1 MKKILVTGAVGQIGS
16 ELTIALRKKYGGE
29 NVVACG
35 HKTRPAEKLL
45 KSGPF
50 ELLDIRHLTS
60 LIDIV
65 KKYSIDTVY
74 HLVGILSAA
83 AERNPLLAWDVNMNG
98 LRNVLEVARLHGCSV
113 FFPSSIGSFGP
124 STPRENTPQET
135 IQRPQTIY
143 GITKAAGELL
153 CDYYHMR
160 YGVDCRGLRFPGL
173 ISYETLPGGGTT
185 DYAVEIFYAAV
196 TAKKYTCFLKKGTRL
211 DMMYMPDA
219 TRAAILLMEADS
231 SRLYNRN
238 AFNITAMSLAPED
251 MCEEIAKT
259 IPEFIM
265 DYDVDPVRQQIADS
279 WPVKLDDSAAR
290 EQWGWQP
297 EYDLPSMTRD
307 MLSKLSK
314 KLKNRILE

>member
-16 ELTIALRKKYGGE
+16 ELTIALRQRYGSE

-35 HKTRPAEKLL
+35 HKTRPSHTLRE
-45 KSGPF
+45 SGPF
-50 ELLDIRHLTS
+50 EFLDVRHLPS
-60 LIDIV
+60 LIDII
-65 KKYSIDTVY
+65 KKYAIDTIY

-83 AERNPLLAWDVNMNG
+83 AERNPQLAWDVNMNG
-98 LRNVLEVARLHGCSV
+98 LLNVLEVARLHRCSV

-143 GITKAAGELL
+143 GITKASGELL
-153 CDYYHMR
+153 CDYYHLK
-160 YGVDCRGLRFPGL
+160 YGVDSRGLRYPGL

-196 TAKKYTCFLKKGTRL
+196 TSKKYTCFLQKGTRL

-219 TRAAILLMEADS
+219 TRAAILLMEADP
-231 SRLYNRN
+231 SRLRTRN
-238 AFNITAMSLAPED
+238 AFNITAMSFAPED
-251 MCEEIAKT
+251 VYTEIVKT

-265 DYDVDPVRQQIADS
+265 DYDVDPIRQRIADS
-279 WPVKLDDSAAR
+279 WPIKLDDSAAR

-297 EYDLPSMTRD
+297 EYDLASMTKD
-307 MLSKLSK
+307 MLHMLTK
-314 KLKNRILE
+314 KLQH